1 MICDLR
7 FAIYD
12 LRFVNP
18 EPKLI
23 GKDKDLNLVILQKS
37 SILVLYSFY
46 MGFLDIVLG
55 VLLAFGLIQGI
66 RNGLFVELASLVSL
80 ILGIY
85 FAIKFSFFA
94 KEILAGFVKW
104 NPKTIQI
111 AAFITTFILVVVV
124 ISLLAKFLT
133 GIADFA
139 QLGIINK
146 LGGGFFRVLKTI
158 LIVSIFLNL
167 FEKINFNNTFAKKD
181 TLDNS
186 LFYRPIQKTAGF
198 IYPSIEKWY
207 EDFKKKES
215 DGR

>member
-1 MICDLR
+1 L
-7 FAIYD
+7 IYD

-46 MGFLDIVLG
+46 MSFLDIVLG
-55 VLLAFGLIQGI
+55 SLLVYGLYQGI
-66 RNGLFVELASLVSL
+66 KNGFFVELASLISL

-85 FAIKFSFFA
+85 IAIKFSDFA
-94 KEILAGFVKW
+94 KGVLSGFVHW

-111 AAFITTFILVVVV
+111 IAFVITFIAV
-124 ISLLAKFLT
+124 IVAVSLLAKFLT

-139 QLGIINK
+139 QLGWINK

-158 LIVSIFLNL
+158 LILSIFLNL
-167 FEKINFNNTFAKKD
+167 FEKINFNNTFAKKE

-186 LFYRPIQKTAGF
+186 LFYRNIQKTAGF

-207 EDFKKKES
+207 EDLKKKETVS
-215 DGR
+215 AQKKEN